1 MTTFNSTVVIMTT
14 GMTVLLVLIWGVI
27 SLSLLWSSDQ
37 KHEIVDRFTWVG
49 FWASTVPFPKFPN
62 MKHTSIHKQTI
73 QPRTHTV
80 HTDRTSGTRR
90 LNSSKHP
97 HEPLAARPLKMLPRR
112 GRVPIQRQSSQ
123 TVFQHV
129 STIAIDSSRAFSAS
143 FAGATPIN
151 QSGELHSGSWCV
163 VRSTFQYNIQQ
174 LQ

>member
-1 MTTFNSTVVIMTT
+1 MTTFNNTVIM
-14 GMTVLLVLIWGVI
+14 LLVLIWRVI

-49 FWASTVPFPKFPN
+49 FWVSTVPFPK
-62 MKHTSIHKQTI
+62 HEVHKQTV

-112 GRVPIQRQSSQ
+112 GRVPIQRQFLEFTNS
-123 TVFQHV
+123 V
-129 STIAIDSSRAFSAS
+129 STCFNHSHRFFSCIQCILRWSHSHQSEWWTTFGVLVCCAFHMS
-143 FAGATPIN
+143 
-151 QSGELHSGSWCV
+151 V
-163 VRSTFQYNIQQ
+163 
-174 LQ
+174 